1 MNTIKCLVVDDEPFA
16 LQQLASYVSKVPFL
30 KLVDQCLSADA
41 ARKVIDS
48 ENVDAMFVDI
58 NMPDLNGLDFVRSLA
73 ARHSWSSPR
82 PTRSMPLTAFGSM
95 PSTICSSPSAWMS
108 LTMPR

>member
-48 ENVDAMFVDI
+48 EN
-58 NMPDLNGLDFVRSLA
+58 P
-73 ARHSWSSPR
+73 
-82 PTRSMPLTAFGSM
+82 
-95 PSTICSSPSAWMS
+95 
-108 LTMPR
+108 